1 MNNDLKI
8 IKKKYGEKMMHLCR
22 ELFPTL
28 LETPGLLSD
37 EISKHFQPSS
47 FLYDDLIQNN
57 KIEEFKNYIY
67 RFVVFEKENSVLTN
81 KSPKVLLDEA
91 GYILYECKTE
101 KEIQS
106 FKKYYAPGEELCTFR
121 GERLNSCDVFFAVK
135 KNIQSIRR
143 ENFRSPKREDEYG
156 TSVIS
161 IQFSKG
167 KLNTLSIKNRYN
179 HRVNNPDNTFNNN
192 LDNIIPGLNDSF
204 AREYNYNFK
213 VQESGFELPD
223 YVNVNGKFY
232 KYNYEINNIYY
243 CPNNIIIDNFQ
254 VIDKYSNEPERYIL
268 FDYFIIDLK
277 EKTIK
282 LYENNKLKDGFIDEF
297 KNIQNIVVLKD
308 KETGNKTLQIIYD
321 DGKEAI
327 IIINNKNQIVEYHN
341 NFQVEAK
348 ENFLYMNDSLVI
360 VEMENLITL
369 DDKCFQNAKS
379 LRSFNAP
386 KLTAI
391 SDYCFKL
398 AESLKS
404 FETPNLTKMGNYCF
418 QRADKLTMF
427 NAPSLIKMGRV
438 CFQNADSLTI
448 LNIPYLT
455 KMEECCFYN
464 VNSLVNFNAPN
475 LTSIGRES
483 FHSVKSLRNF
493 NVSNLTKMGDGC
505 FSYVPSLT
513 NIDVPNLTKMEKY
526 CFSDANSLVS
536 FNAPNLTKMGSECL
550 EIVNSLTTFNAL
562 NLTRMGDI
570 CFYEANSL
578 TTFNAPNLI
587 EIGFSCFKH
596 ANSLTN
602 FNAPN
607 LTRMGDA
614 CFFETLLLTDFE
626 APNLIEMG
634 DWCFLHI
641 NPFGRFKV
649 PRTGKQ
655 DENMQLINIKKL
667 QESEAPEVYKL
678 IDLIRFFKYKIKN
691 FKSNSKRDGGHIR

>member
-28 LETPGLLSD
+28 LGTPGLLSD
-37 EISKHFQPSS
+37 EISKHFQPSK
-47 FLYDDLIQNN
+47 FLYDDLVNAK

-67 RFVVFEKENSVLTN
+67 GLVEVEKNNNVIIN
-81 KSPKVLLDEA
+81 KTPKELLDEA

-101 KEIQS
+101 SDIQA
-106 FKKYYAPGEELCTFR
+106 FKKYYAPGEELCTFK
-121 GERLNSCDVFFAVK
+121 GGRLDTCDVFFAVK
-135 KNIQSIRR
+135 KDVANIKRK
-143 ENFRSPKREDEYG
+143 NFKSPKREDEYG

-179 HRVNNPDNTFNNN
+179 HKVNNPDNTFNNN

-204 AREYNYNFK
+204 ARQYNYNFT
-213 VQESGFELPD
+213 VQESSFELPN

-254 VIDKYSNEPERYIL
+254 VIDKYSDEPERYIL

-277 EKTIK
+277 EKIIK
-282 LYENNKLKDGFIDEF
+282 LYENSKLKDGFIDEF
-297 KNIQNIVVLKD
+297 KNTQNIVVLKD

-321 DGKEAI
+321 GGKEAI

-341 NFQVEAK
+341 NFQAEAK
-348 ENFLYMNDSLVI
+348 ENFLYMNDSIVI
-360 VEMENLITL
+360 VEMENLVTL
-369 DDKCFQNAKS
+369 SDKCFQNAKS
-379 LRSFNAP
+379 LRSFNAL
-386 KLTAI
+386 KLTEI
-391 SDYCFKL
+391 SDYCFRY
-398 AESLKS
+398 ADSLTI
-404 FETPNLTKMGNYCF
+404 FNTPNLIKMGNYCF
-418 QRADKLTMF
+418 QRVDALTMF
-427 NAPSLIKMGRV
+427 NASNLIKMGRV
-438 CFQNADSLTI
+438 CFQHADSLTI
-448 LNIPYLT
+448 FNAPNLT
-455 KMEECCFYN
+455 KIEENCFYN
-464 VNSLVNFNAPN
+464 ANSLVSFNAPN
-475 LTSIGRES
+475 LTSMGRES
-483 FHSVKSLRNF
+483 FHSAKSLRNF
-493 NVSNLTKMGDGC
+493 NISNLTKMGDGC
-505 FSYVPSLT
+505 FSYVPLLT
-513 NIDVPNLTKMEKY
+513 NIDVPNLTKMKKY

-536 FNAPNLTKMGSECL
+536 FNAPNLTKMDSNCL
-550 EIVNSLTTFNAL
+550 ENVNSLTTFNAL
-562 NLTRMGDI
+562 NLTRMGDV
-570 CFYEANSL
+570 CFYESNSL

-587 EIGFSCFKH
+587 EIGYSCFKH
-596 ANSLTN
+596 ANSLIT

-607 LTRMGDA
+607 LTSMGDA
-614 CFFETLLLTDFE
+614 CFWEALLLTDFK

-655 DENMQLINIKKL
+655 DENMQLINIKKI